1 MQGPTLSPA
10 VTSSIRIAKATQSSR
25 DCQSLLFISFGGKVF
40 LTDRAFPLEM
50 KTALT
55 TGGVQ
60 CQGTMQQLPD
70 KELSFIFNA
79 RRNKNV

>member
-1 MQGPTLSPA
+1 M
-10 VTSSIRIAKATQSSR
+10 
-25 DCQSLLFISFGGKVF
+25 F